1 MYPNGPPPPQYTMLE
16 NQYGYSPNPYGH
28 PAAYQRNGP
37 RYPAPYPRS
46 SGVSSCCRCICCC
59 CCCILLIFIINIS
72 IFYAVYSVYDPR
84 LPSFRIEGFG
94 VKAFNI
100 SQDSN
105 VITDFQVSIRAEN
118 PNRKISFN
126 YGDESYVKVLYMG
139 INIGTGNIP
148 NFHQPTENSTLIKID
163 IKGKAEFGQET
174 QKDFAERSAIQ
185 RIPILVLVKV
195 PVNVVLGDSP
205 LREFKIYVI
214 CHMILDN
221 LAADKPVGII
231 SKETKW
237 KFEL

>member
-1 MYPNGPPPPQYTMLE
+1 MYQNGPPPPQYTMLE

-37 RYPAPYPRS
+37 RYPAPTP
-46 SGVSSCCRCICCC
+46 GAQGCRAAAAA
-59 CCCILLIFIINIS
+59 S
-72 IFYAVYSVYDPR
+72 AAAAA
-84 LPSFRIEGFG
+84 
-94 VKAFNI
+94 AFNI

-195 PVNVVLGDSP
+195 PVNVVLGTPLERVQDLCHLSYDS
-205 LREFKIYVI
+205 
-214 CHMILDN
+214 
-221 LAADKPVGII
+221 
-231 SKETKW
+231 
-237 KFEL
+237 